1 MTRTKFFT
9 IEFSAPSIE
18 YVNNI
23 LIPSIEDHHP
33 EVRVQ
38 TNARQLFTNLKYC
51 EHCNQLIRQDECCR
65 MVSDKPEVYYCYRYR
80 CNEAFM
86 KALSSQTT
94 K

>member
-1 MTRTKFFT
+1 MTEGRTKFFT

-23 LIPSIEDHHP
+23 LIPSIEDNHP
-33 EVRVQ
+33 MVRVQ

-51 EHCNQLIRQDECCR
+51 ENCNQLIAQNEVSRT
-65 MVSDKPEVYYCYRYR
+65 VSDKPDVYYCYRYS
-80 CNEAFM
+80 CNEAFV
-86 KALSSQTT
+86 KALMTT